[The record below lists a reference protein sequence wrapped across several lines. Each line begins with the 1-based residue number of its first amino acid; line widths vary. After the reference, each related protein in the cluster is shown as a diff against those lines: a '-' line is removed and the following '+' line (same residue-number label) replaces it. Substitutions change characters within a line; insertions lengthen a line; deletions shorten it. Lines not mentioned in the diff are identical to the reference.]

1 MNIDDSSAVLQQ
13 ALREL
18 GEALGKA
25 LADGIT
31 RGVQEGLSRSLDL
44 DGLSSRAPARA
55 AEGFATGLTSPRR
68 RGGRPK
74 GELRAC
80 RVDGCEDPARSRG
93 LCSRHYQQELRRE
106 KTGEEPEELAPVAP
120 PAPVEAKPPIIR
132 KKADLP
138 PPPAPIVAAPVAAE
152 PPPAERVVET
162 SAEPQP
168 PAPAEAAPEVP
179 QQVAMPQLS
188 PSFTVIQKG
197 PTASATAADAAR
209 RIFGGKP

>member
-55 AEGFATGLTSPRR
+55 AEGFATGITAPRR
-68 RGGRPK
+68 RGGRPRS
-74 GELRAC
+74 EARAC
-80 RVDGCEDPARSRG
+80 RVEGCDDPARSRG

-106 KTGEEPEELAPVAP
+106 RTGEPEVDAPATP
-120 PAPVEAKPPIIR
+120 PAPVEARPPLIR
-132 KKADLP
+132 RKAELP
-138 PPPAPIVAAPVAAE
+138 PPPAPAPAEPQEPSPVAAPVAAE
-152 PPPAERVVET
+152 PATEAST
-162 SAEPQP
+162 AA
-168 PAPAEAAPEVP
+168 APAEVAAPIVP
-179 QQVAMPQLS
+179 GPG
-188 PSFTVIQKG
+188 FTEL
-197 PTASATAADAAR
+197 PRSTSTATSAADAAR
-209 RIFGGKP
+209 RVFGGPFSIKG

>member
-44 DGLSSRAPARA
+44 DGLSNRAPVRA
-55 AEGFATGLTSPRR
+55 AEGFATGLSSPRR

-74 GELRAC
+74 GEQRAC
-80 RVDGCEDPARSRG
+80 RVEGCEDPARSRG

-106 KTGEEPEELAPVAP
+106 KTGEEPEELTPAAP

-138 PPPAPIVAAPVAAE
+138 PPPAPVVAAPVAAE
-152 PPPAERVVET
+152 PPAPPAEGAIET

-168 PAPAEAAPEVP
+168 PIVAEAAPEPV
-179 QQVAMPQLS
+179 MPPLS
-188 PSFTVIQKG
+188 PSFTTIQKG